1 MLSAYMRFKYPNV
14 IDAALAA
21 SAPIFL
27 TTYTETGWQFFF
39 SEVTKVCM
47 QLYNQLKV
55 IEYFTLHHNSHVA
68 FPNRYFGPTF
78 SLVPINLHSW

>member
-27 TTYTETGWQFFF
+27 TTYTETEWQFFF

-47 QLYNQLKV
+47 QFFDQLKV
-55 IEYFTLHHNSHVA
+55 IECFTVHHNSHVG
-68 FPNRYFGPTF
+68 FPNRYF
-78 SLVPINLHSW
+78 